1 MTLFSF
7 LFRSR
12 TSLLFWALPLALGA
26 QPAQTG
32 LSAAQFAR
40 HGSHA
45 VDPSLRYYR
54 LICLVHLTG
63 SGKHNDPV
71 RPEFLPPVG
80 TAPSR
85 SGILSWS
92 MQMTDDKN
100 MAILH
105 MVAAD
110 RAAFEAI
117 LNDKRPEIR
126 VFEVGKQDRD
136 TIEREMKKYKK
147 DFTLDSL
154 RVVAH

>member
-1 MTLFSF
+1 MNFLLRLIRGGAALLYCLF
-7 LFRSR
+7 
-12 TSLLFWALPLALGA
+12 PLALGA

-32 LSAAQFAR
+32 LRAAQFAR

-71 RPEFLPPVG
+71 RPEFLPPAG
-80 TAPSR
+80 AAPSR

-105 MVAAD
+105 LVAAD
-110 RAAFEAI
+110 RAAFDAI

-126 VFEVGKQDRD
+126 VFEVGKHGKD
-136 TIEREMKKYKK
+136 TIEQEMKKYKK
-147 DFTLDSL
+147 DFTLDSI